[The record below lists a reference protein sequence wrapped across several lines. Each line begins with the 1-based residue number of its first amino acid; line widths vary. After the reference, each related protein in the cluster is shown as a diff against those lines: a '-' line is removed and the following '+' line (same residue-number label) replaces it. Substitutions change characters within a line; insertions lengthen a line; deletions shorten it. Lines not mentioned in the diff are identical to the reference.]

1 MKKLIASIL
10 LLTTILVFASQ
21 GYAAQPKFKVHVL
34 KNLAPGINYAIN
46 TPVVFDYDMDGDLD
60 VLMLSKE
67 GVMYFLENLQIP

>member
-1 MKKLIASIL
+1 MKKFISIIII
-10 LLTTILVFASQ
+10 LTNLLVFASQ
-21 GYAAQPKFKVHVL
+21 GYTAQPKFNVHVL